1 MRDWEPYAIQVIPI
15 VTLGVIYGL
24 LGFELAVVM
33 GLGMI
38 AGTMGT
44 RT

>member
-1 MRDWEPYAIQVIPI
+1 MTDWEPYVIQTVPI
-15 VTLGVIYGL
+15 VVLGAIYGL

-38 AGTMGT
+38 AGTLGT
-44 RT
+44 RP